1 MNEGVRPLGESM
13 KVEIRKIGVLNVI
26 FSVFPVAVF
35 VVMFISSVMGMFSPD
50 VTFNLAFVMNM
61 IMSAIINT
69 LLFLV
74 FTVFFLLAYN
84 ILCGIGIRG
93 VRVELEDRE

>member
-1 MNEGVRPLGESM
+1 M
-13 KVEIRKIGVLNVI
+13 KVEIKKIGILNVI

-35 VVMFISSVMGMFSPD
+35 VVMLISGIVGMFSPD
-50 VTFNLAFVMNM
+50 VTFNMSFLMNM
-61 IMSAIINT
+61 IMASIVNT

-74 FTVFFLLAYN
+74 FTVCFLLAYN

-93 VRVELEDRE
+93 VCVELEDKE